1 MGVFATVFAWRV
13 WEVGE
18 PRKGLDGGGRGV
30 KRRELVTC
38 REDSKLE
45 RTFAY
50 SEGFAVTERAGERIV
65 HLSV

>member
-1 MGVFATVFAWRV
+1 M
-13 WEVGE
+13 
-18 PRKGLDGGGRGV
+18 GGGRGV